1 MGTQTMKTNWVSRVL
16 FPGRYVIHVE
26 DTAGLSDP
34 ERARERESNGERETQ
49 RRKRQ
54 RESRIDDSTLQSGF
68 EDFIGAHA
76 VYGGIS

>member
-34 ERARERESNGERETQ
+34 ERARERERVMERDTVTKETEREP
-49 RRKRQ
+49 
-54 RESRIDDSTLQSGF
+54 D
-68 EDFIGAHA
+68 
-76 VYGGIS
+76 